1 MCLCPAL
8 LSTPTP
14 ACTVHRSSAFYAR
27 LGKPAPADRWFPAT
41 PILHTMLGIHLMVLD
56 ASSHPMTHS
65 SSKRKGGRSSPT
77 KGQNLF
83 HGETSVVSQAVPC
96 FSTLFC
102 DPKDLDHLRLQ
113 APISITAHQCQGQQL
128 KAIEKRAKSSSGFLG
143 KQLQRC
149 QVHPPQSFSLLI
161 SPSLPSLPP
170 SPLVPIPQNSLQ
182 SLLSL
187 SKNLFPCLARSP
199 STQRILPLKSP
210 YCRLPLQAIFNP
222 HVKRLESLDVRTEF
236 SPSL

>member
-1 MCLCPAL
+1 
-8 LSTPTP
+8 
-14 ACTVHRSSAFYAR
+14 
-27 LGKPAPADRWFPAT
+27 
-41 PILHTMLGIHLMVLD
+41 MVLD
-56 ASSHPMTHS
+56 ARSHPMTHS
-65 SSKRKGGRSSPT
+65 WSKGKGGRSSPT

-83 HGETSVVSQAVPC
+83 HGETSVVSQDAPC

-128 KAIEKRAKSSSGFLG
+128 KAIEKKAKSSSGFLG
-143 KQLQRC
+143 KQLQRF

-161 SPSLPSLPP
+161 SPSLPSLPQ
-170 SPLVPIPQNSLQ
+170 SPLVPIPPNSLQ

-187 SKNLFPCLARSP
+187 SKNLSPCLARSA

-210 YCRLPLQAIFNP
+210 YCGLPLQAILNP

-236 SPSL
+236 SSSPPCDSQLL